1 MTGNG
6 KLGGRVSVW
15 EVTKNWQK
23 YKKMLDLLRESK
35 YKMVIQEVRIDKHR
49 LHSESSCIDAEQ
61 SRQYPASCALT
72 IELLQT
78 NVPLW

>member
-1 MTGNG
+1 MGFI
-6 KLGGRVSVW
+6 VW

-49 LHSESSCIDAEQ
+49 HRC
-61 SRQYPASCALT
+61 
-72 IELLQT
+72 
-78 NVPLW
+78 